1 MDPTPS
7 EMDTREANKVAK
19 EILDSAHEDFGPAT
33 ITEHAGCDVNSY
45 ITTGERYEA
54 AAKVL
59 DRLEPIYA
67 SAKQK
72 KEVAE
77 AEFAAIDG
85 ERAGKSFRSDQ
96 RELDDEWRVAHDS
109 LVVADSNLNWIHAEY
124 EDAKAN
130 LDSMRVDDED
140 VSVRGQIFCD
150 AELFTL
156 ADFPATLQKDAEIEK
171 MKAEIQQL
179 NSCIYWQQEEIQRLQ
194 FKRNRDLSN
203 FKIKKSMLKESLAS
217 QGELINQLEERNFAI
232 EKQHETMMDE
242 CNTWYGHFM
251 HAQNVIDELNAELR
265 ALKSPSHDA
274 GRAPSELVAEGTSST
289 LRPSS
294 SSDTV
299 VIRQDLRHAHEA
311 QFGNVGSFPQN
322 TWQNSRF
329 TEALPSSPTY
339 HNVPEGVA
347 AMPDNQGSFHSYAGQ
362 PGLVGMSGLASDL
375 AKIQLRQQS
384 MSTMKRVSSSSS
396 IKSDSSSTKT
406 VTQSDYALKK
416 AEDCPWHCNQCYPL
430 PPEVQVASGRRC
442 TMDPLGVDKASAAM
456 GL

>member
-140 VSVRGQIFCD
+140 VS
-150 AELFTL
+150 
-156 ADFPATLQKDAEIEK
+156 KDAEIEK

-242 CNTWYGHFM
+242 CNTW
-251 HAQNVIDELNAELR
+251 
-265 ALKSPSHDA
+265 
-274 GRAPSELVAEGTSST
+274 
-289 LRPSS
+289 
-294 SSDTV
+294 
-299 VIRQDLRHAHEA
+299 
-311 QFGNVGSFPQN
+311 
-322 TWQNSRF
+322 
-329 TEALPSSPTY
+329 
-339 HNVPEGVA
+339 
-347 AMPDNQGSFHSYAGQ
+347 
-362 PGLVGMSGLASDL
+362 
-375 AKIQLRQQS
+375 
-384 MSTMKRVSSSSS
+384 
-396 IKSDSSSTKT
+396 
-406 VTQSDYALKK
+406 
-416 AEDCPWHCNQCYPL
+416 
-430 PPEVQVASGRRC
+430 
-442 TMDPLGVDKASAAM
+442 
-456 GL
+456 

>member
-140 VSVRGQIFCD
+140 VS
-150 AELFTL
+150 
-156 ADFPATLQKDAEIEK
+156 KDAEIEK

>member
-1 MDPTPS
+1 MYPTPS

-140 VSVRGQIFCD
+140 VS
-150 AELFTL
+150 
-156 ADFPATLQKDAEIEK
+156 KDAEIEK

>member
-1 MDPTPS
+1 MDPTPP
-7 EMDTREANKVAK
+7 EMDTREAAKVAK

-33 ITEHAGCDVNSY
+33 ITEHVGCDINSY
-45 ITTGERYEA
+45 TTPGERYEA

-85 ERAGKSFRSDQ
+85 ERAGKPFRSDQ

-109 LVVADSNLNWIHAEY
+109 LVVADSNLNLIHAEY

-130 LDSMRVDDED
+130 LDSMRVDHEDE
-140 VSVRGQIFCD
+140 S
-150 AELFTL
+150 
-156 ADFPATLQKDAEIEK
+156 KDAKIEK

-217 QGELINQLEERNFAI
+217 QGEFINQLEERNFAI
-232 EKQHETMMDE
+232 ETQHETMMDE

-251 HAQNVIDELNAELR
+251 HAQHVIDELKAELHV
-265 ALKSPSHDA
+265 LKSSSHDA
-274 GRAPSELVAEGTSST
+274 GRAPPGLETEGASSK

-294 SSDTV
+294 SSQTV
-299 VIRQDLRHAHEA
+299 VIRQDLKQAHEA
-311 QFGNVGSFPQN
+311 QFGTVDPFQEK

-329 TEALPSSPTY
+329 KEALPSSST
-339 HNVPEGVA
+339 HQNFAEGVA
-347 AMPDNQGSFHSYAGQ
+347 AVPGNQGSFRAYENE
-362 PGLVGMSGLASDL
+362 PGLEGMSGLASDL
-375 AKIQLRQQS
+375 SKIQLRQPS
-384 MSTMKRVSSSSS
+384 MSTIKRVSSSSS

-416 AEDCPWHCNQCYPL
+416 TEDCPWHCNECYPL
-430 PPEVQVASGRRC
+430 PPEAKAASGRRC

>member
-7 EMDTREANKVAK
+7 EMDTREADKVAK
-19 EILDSAHEDFGPAT
+19 EVLDSAHEDFGPAT

-45 ITTGERYEA
+45 ITPGERYEA

-77 AEFAAIDG
+77 AEFAAIDA

-109 LVVADSNLNWIHAEY
+109 LVVADSNLNLIHDEY

-130 LDSMRVDDED
+130 VDSMRVDHEDESKD
-140 VSVRGQIFCD
+140 V
-150 AELFTL
+150 
-156 ADFPATLQKDAEIEK
+156 EIEK
-171 MKAEIQQL
+171 MKAEIQYL
-179 NSCIYWQQEEIQRLQ
+179 NSTIDWQQEEIHRLQ

-203 FKIKKSMLKESLAS
+203 FKIKNGVLKESLAS
-217 QGELINQLEERNFAI
+217 QGEFINQLEERNLAI
-232 EKQHETMMDE
+232 ETQHETMMNE

-265 ALKSPSHDA
+265 ALKSSSHDA
-274 GRAPSELVAEGTSST
+274 GRVPPELVAEGTSSK

-299 VIRQDLRHAHEA
+299 VIRQDLSHAHEA
-311 QFGNVGSFPQN
+311 QFGNVGSSPQN

-339 HNVPEGVA
+339 HNFPEGVA
-347 AMPDNQGSFHSYAGQ
+347 AVPDNQGNFHSYAGQ

-375 AKIQLRQQS
+375 ARMQLRQPS
-384 MSTMKRVSSSSS
+384 MSTIKRVSSSGT

-406 VTQSDYALKK
+406 VTQSDYTLKK

-430 PPEVQVASGRRC
+430 PPEVQAASGRRC

-456 GL
+456 SL